1 MSPRARS
8 LIAGVL
14 LLANVGAACTSWQVQ
29 SVTPQ
34 ELLAREHPGSIQVRE
49 RGGAVFV
56 LTAPRVTGDSLTGY
70 LEGVPRTIPMAAVD
84 QLALRKSDGGKT
96 AFLALLVALPAVALL
111 AAVKSVESG
120 LAFRSF

>member
-1 MSPRARS
+1 M
-8 LIAGVL
+8 
-14 LLANVGAACTSWQVQ
+14 
-29 SVTPQ
+29 
-34 ELLAREHPGSIQVRE
+34 
-49 RGGAVFV
+49 FV
-56 LTAPRVTGDSLTGY
+56 LTAPRMTGDSLTGY